1 MNHYKYKQVIITRKD
16 LNYGTKGKMCAMV
29 AHASVAALKEA
40 LHLTFEP
47 LIGAPEEFPGIKVK
61 GICNDETFKW
71 LTGDFA
77 KIVLQ
82 AETGDKLEVL
92 YNQALKSMIPCSII
106 SDNGTTVFNGVKTLT
121 AVAIG
126 PDRSEKIDE
135 ITKDLK
141 LL

>member
-16 LNYGTKGKMCAMV
+16 LNYGTKGKICAMV
-29 AHASVAALKEA
+29 AHASVAALKKA
-40 LHLTFEP
+40 LHLTFLP
-47 LIGAPEEFPGIKVK
+47 LIGAPEDFPGIKVS
-61 GICNDETFKW
+61 GICNDETYQW
-71 LTGDFA
+71 ITGDFA

-82 AETGDKLEVL
+82 AKTGDELKEL
-92 YNQALKSMIPCSII
+92 YKQALASNLPCSII
-106 SDNGTTVFNGVKTLT
+106 TDNGTTVFDGVKTLT

-126 PDRSEKIDE
+126 PARSEQIDE